1 MRPSIKVKGALFPGE
16 THGLA
21 AGNFPKRGARIIK
34 GEGLTDRAEVG
45 KAMAE
50 KVISAQTSLRMGVK
64 TIGSRRESCKH
75 VSRIGRSPRTAR
87 RFFAIGPSRQA
98 QLRIRDAWP

>member
-1 MRPSIKVKGALFPGE
+1 MRPSIKVKGPLFPGE
-16 THGLA
+16 TYRLA
-21 AGNFPKRGARIIK
+21 AGNFPRRGARIIK
-34 GEGLTDRAEVG
+34 GEGLTDRTEVG
-45 KAMAE
+45 KAMAK

-64 TIGSRRESCKH
+64 SVGSRRESCKN
-75 VSRIGRSPRTAR
+75 VSRVDRSPRTAR